1 MTPIPS
7 LPALPPSLPSPSPS
21 LLLILLTPHP
31 PPPTPW
37 QVQTTTTKP
46 TTHNTPNIP
55 PKTLRKNSRKILFA
69 TTKNLRSNFPTI
81 TDRFRERKM
90 IETSNSRETL
100 ARQTRR
106 KEWRAPNPRINGTLA
121 QRMTS
126 SL

>member
-21 LLLILLTPHP
+21 LLLILLYP
-31 PPPTPW
+31 PR
-37 QVQTTTTKP
+37 QVQTTTKP

-55 PKTLRKNSRKILFA
+55 PKTVGKKSQKILFA

-81 TDRFRERKM
+81 TDQFRERKM
-90 IETSNSRETL
+90 IETSNSRETRG
-100 ARQTRR
+100 RQTRR
-106 KEWRAPNPRINGTLA
+106 KEWRAPNPRINGTVA
-121 QRMTS
+121 RRMTS